1 MVKKYPILKW
11 ILDSPTYHVTIQ
23 NRTFSQIFE
32 WRPKS
37 GIFKFHWVA
46 NGLDFEWYLKYKNQP
61 FEIQTNGCYFVK
73 NHLKS
78 RQKRHDFEWSG
89 FWMVGII
96 VIAITKGQ
104 PFEIRSSNSSDF
116 KCFRILNHRI
126 SDHSCIQIHP
136 DFGCLVFGPCLYFM
150 LK

>member
-46 NGLDFEWYLKYKNQP
+46 NGLDFEWYLKYKKQP

-89 FWMVGII
+89 F
-96 VIAITKGQ
+96 
-104 PFEIRSSNSSDF
+104 
-116 KCFRILNHRI
+116 
-126 SDHSCIQIHP
+126 
-136 DFGCLVFGPCLYFM
+136 
-150 LK
+150 